1 MTGDMADSWVM
12 MVVCWRVL
20 GGRDNKETACLAAS
34 VGEGDLSAELPREPR
49 ALRLRLRLVGLRR
62 PQVLESFPLT
72 VSMVFEVS

>member
-1 MTGDMADSWVM
+1 M
-12 MVVCWRVL
+12 MVVCWLVL
-20 GGRDNKETACLAAS
+20 GERDNRAS